1 MKVSKIKISKEPEDV
16 EELKKVLYTV
26 VGKFN
31 TLVERYNEDRDK
43 YFDEFNRITRMDTLR
58 KKSLIKLQNDVEKL
72 DRDRKDVWSYIHSLE
87 EKFKKL

>member
-43 YFDEFNRITRMDTLR
+43 YFDEFNRITRIDTLR